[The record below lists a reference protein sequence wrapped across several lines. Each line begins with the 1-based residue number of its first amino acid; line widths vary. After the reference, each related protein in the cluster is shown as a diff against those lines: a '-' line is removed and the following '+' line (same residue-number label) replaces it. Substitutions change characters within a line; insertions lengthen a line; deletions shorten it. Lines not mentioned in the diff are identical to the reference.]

1 MRKLIFPLTELRD
14 DASLEQQTDG
24 VVPEY
29 QILPW
34 PTNDQFEPVVFI
46 GQLSLRQFIQLTS
59 AIDVGRDIAYP
70 DESSQ
75 IWLDWVR
82 FIEGF
87 VTVDCADVLTCILND
102 PAIMEAIIEKLIGA
116 GFSKNGSVPPA
127 ENIGDERFPPSE
139 RQSDIKELQNCNL
152 DALWGGIRSGIVK
165 YLDDTARTLLED
177 LIVQQDKAERAAL
190 FIESLPVFGEV
201 AASAILNV
209 TESAEDL
216 LNLFNGYSSE
226 SSLDQIACDLFQ
238 LCCSQCRYPT
248 FDEVFDYYRNLG
260 IQDFT
265 DFAQVTANLLI
276 DYLIGSSQAT
286 QQAAYFTI
294 IAAGVLVPL
303 YLETK
308 VKNLLG
314 GKKQLEIW
322 ANVGEDFA
330 SDNWNVLCGGCVQ
343 QSWEVM
349 FDFTQSQ
356 NGFDFSEYCTLNDVG
371 TYVLT
376 EGFKTIGNLRDTNC
390 TLKSGWR
397 IVDIGYLLTG
407 SNSTITEVSV
417 NYDVTKGNGFTQL
430 LVSLTDR
437 VVGGTQGD
445 VIIMNK
451 TPLADGTNLT
461 ETVVVNQSVNKPR
474 IRIRLWAQETSGGG
488 TGTIKSV
495 TIKGTGDNPF

>member
-1 MRKLIFPLTELRD
+1 MRRLIFPLTELRD

-190 FIESLPVFGEV
+190 FIESLPIFGEI
-201 AASAILNV
+201 ASTAILNV
-209 TESAEDL
+209 TEAAEDL
-216 LNLFNGYSSE
+216 LNLYNGYSSE
-226 SSLDQIACDLFQ
+226 SALDQIACDLFQ

-248 FDEVFDYYRNLG
+248 FQEVFDYYRNLG
-260 IQDFT
+260 IQNFADFS
-265 DFAQVTANLLI
+265 QVTANLLI
-276 DYLIGSSQAT
+276 DYLIGSSQAA

-303 YLETK
+303 YFETK
-308 VKNLLG
+308 VKDFIG

-330 SDNWNVLCGGCVQ
+330 SDNWNVLCGGCNAPSCETNSVVNFENQSPDGLIIRDTTATEYALFSTGPLPRQAQWGDYDSVQ
-343 QSWEVM
+343 RLGDNVLVNYQGV
-349 FDFTQSQ
+349 
-356 NGFDFSEYCTLNDVG
+356 NRVICT
-371 TYVLT
+371 
-376 EGFKTIGNLRDTNC
+376 KTIQLPASRRVCQIEITVRMWGNNNPAQLVIWTSKNNERTWYETRSTNSQAEQ
-390 TLKSGWR
+390 TFTFDVNVDADAIHIRQSKLYSG
-397 IVDIGYLLTG
+397 
-407 SNSTITEVSV
+407 S
-417 NYDVTKGNGFTQL
+417 K
-430 LVSLTDR
+430 
-437 VVGGTQGD
+437 VG
-445 VIIMNK
+445 
-451 TPLADGTNLT
+451 
-461 ETVVVNQSVNKPR
+461 
-474 IRIRLWAQETSGGG
+474 IRE
-488 TGTIKSV
+488 IKIFWDAS
-495 TIKGTGDNPF
+495 